1 MSHVKTLQSERR
13 YSGIVFNL
21 IVDEVEY
28 PSGNRG
34 IREVAEHH
42 GGAVVVPLLDDGS
55 VILVNQYRYP
65 VKKNVI
71 ELPAGKLAPGE
82 DPKLCAARELEE
94 ETGYAA
100 ENLTPLTAIY
110 TTPGFCTEVLHIFV
124 ATGLRKLPTGQR
136 LEEGEMD
143 LTVKAVPLEEIALMI
158 DQRTIVD
165 AKTICG
171 ILMVDRMIRSGAI
184 TLPGNR
190 Q

>member
-1 MSHVKTLQSERR
+1 
-13 YSGIVFNL
+13 
-21 IVDEVEY
+21 
-28 PSGNRG
+28 
-34 IREVAEHH
+34 
-42 GGAVVVPLLDDGS
+42 
-55 VILVNQYRYP
+55 
-65 VKKNVI
+65 
-71 ELPAGKLAPGE
+71 
-82 DPKLCAARELEE
+82 LEE

-110 TTPGFCTEVLHIFV
+110 TTPGFCTEQLHIFV
-124 ATGLRKLPTGQR
+124 ATGLRKLPAGQR

-143 LTVKAVPLEEIALMI
+143 LTVKAIPLDEVALMI

-184 TLPGNR
+184 TLPGGR